1 MLQPSGLLTTHVTT
15 ISSRLGVLAQTR
27 AATSTVTARQCASML
42 LQSDQVVSSVERCEA
57 TRFMAGQRRGERLSI
72 CVAVGPDIRS

>member
-27 AATSTVTARQCASML
+27 AATSTVTARQCEHAL
-42 LQSDQVVSSVERCEA
+42 A
-57 TRFMAGQRRGERLSI
+57 IGPTTIPYGRL
-72 CVAVGPDIRS
+72 